1 MSNKEYVT
9 YEQAKVLKELG
20 FDTECDY
27 HFSKEDAPG
36 GLVWGIKSF
45 APANHNANGYLSI
58 PTLAQAAKWL
68 REEKNLHIQV
78 MLNGVRTMYFVRVY
92 VIEGNAPVYEV
103 EGQFDDYESA
113 LSAGISKCLEIINE
127 KRNRL

>member
-1 MSNKEYVT
+1 MSNEEYVT
-9 YEQAKVLKELG
+9 YEQAKVLKAAG
-20 FDTECDY
+20 FDYECDY

-68 REEKNLHIQV
+68 REKKNLHISINCQ
-78 MLNGVRTMYFVRVY
+78 NKDEWSYAIFKIGETSATNYG
-92 VIEGNAPVYEV
+92 INNKSYEA
-103 EGQFDDYESA
+103 A
-113 LSAGISKCLEIINE
+113 LSAGVTLCLGIINDKTE
-127 KRNRL
+127 